1 MTGFLRQKYTMKNKS
16 SSDNIFASPL
26 SEIVDF
32 VFDENVV
39 DVFPDMINRSVP
51 GYSTVINMIGIT
63 AQQFTKSNTRLYD
76 LGCSLGAASLSMRH
90 RLTEEGCEIISVDN
104 AQAMIERF
112 DKILQR
118 DNSKTPVQTLCAD
131 IQDVDINNASVVVM
145 NFTLQFIPLS
155 ERKNIMT
162 KIYSGL
168 NEGGCLILSEKL
180 AFSDNDE
187 NEMQIDLHH
196 AFKKSNGYSDLEIA
210 QKRSALE
217 NVLVPETKE
226 THIQRL
232 KETGFKQVSP
242 WFQCFNFASFIAIK

>member
-1 MTGFLRQKYTMKNKS
+1 MNKKTS
-16 SSDNIFASPL
+16 QDNIFASPL

-51 GYSTVINMIGIT
+51 GYSTVINMIGIL
-63 AQQFTKSNTRLYD
+63 AQQYAKPGTRLYD

-90 RLTEEGCEIISVDN
+90 RLTEDDCEIISVDN
-104 AQAMIERF
+104 AAAMIERF

-118 DNSKTPVQTLCAD
+118 DNSKTPVKTLCAD

-145 NFTLQFIPLS
+145 NFTLQFIPLP
-155 ERKNIMT
+155 ERKNIMA
-162 KIYSGL
+162 KIFAGL
-168 NEGGCLILSEKL
+168 NKGGCLILSEKL
-180 AFSDNDE
+180 NFPDSNE
-187 NEMQIDLHH
+187 NEIQIDLHH

-217 NVLVPETKE
+217 NVLIPETKE
-226 THIQRL
+226 MHIQRL
-232 KETGFKQVSP
+232 KETGFTEVFP